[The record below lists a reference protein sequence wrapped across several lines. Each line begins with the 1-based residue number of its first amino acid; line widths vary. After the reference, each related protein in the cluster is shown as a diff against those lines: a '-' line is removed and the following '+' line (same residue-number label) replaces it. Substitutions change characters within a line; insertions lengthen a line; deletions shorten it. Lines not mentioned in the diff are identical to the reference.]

1 VVFHNLKG
9 YDSHMIIKKAYEIN
23 NQLGNKSID
32 VIPNS
37 YEKFMSFSIGDLKFI
52 DSLQFMASSLEKL
65 VENLYDPT
73 DKFKHFHSMKKEF
86 PEHYE
91 MLSRKGVYPYEWM
104 DDISKLDHRG
114 LPPREAFYSKL
125 RQDSVSEEEHR
136 WGSEVYE
143 RLGCQSFKDYHLA
156 YLKTDVLLLADVF
169 EKFRKVCMNY
179 YKLDPANYL
188 SAPSLAWDAMLLL
201 TGIELD
207 LITDMKMLDMV
218 ERMKRGGLCFVGSKR
233 YVKANNK
240 YLEDFDPNKP
250 ENYIMYWDANNL
262 YGWAM
267 CQVLPYKDLKFI
279 TENPGGDPGNSR

>member
-1 VVFHNLKG
+1 
-9 YDSHMIIKKAYEIN
+9 
-23 NQLGNKSID
+23 
-32 VIPNS
+32 
-37 YEKFMSFSIGDLKFI
+37 
-52 DSLQFMASSLEKL
+52 
-65 VENLYDPT
+65 
-73 DKFKHFHSMKKEF
+73 MKKEF
-86 PEHYE
+86 PEHYR

-104 DDISKLDHRG
+104 DDIDKMNHEG
-114 LPPREAFYSKL
+114 FPPIEAFCSTLKGGADCI
-125 RQDSVSEEEHR
+125 RGGIPTGAKQ
-136 WGSEVYE
+136 VYE
-143 RLGCQSFKDYHLA
+143 SPAAAKSWKDYHLT

-201 TGIELD
+201 TGIELE
-207 LITDMKMLDMV
+207 LITDLKILDMV

-250 ENYIMYWDANNL
+250 ETYIMYWDANNL

-267 CQVLPYKDLKFI
+267 SQLAPLQ
-279 TENPGGDPGNSR
+279 GS